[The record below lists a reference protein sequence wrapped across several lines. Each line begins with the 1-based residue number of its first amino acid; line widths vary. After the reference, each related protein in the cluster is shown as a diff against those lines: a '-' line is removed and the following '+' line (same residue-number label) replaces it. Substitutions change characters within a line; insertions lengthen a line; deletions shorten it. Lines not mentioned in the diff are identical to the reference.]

1 MYNKNT
7 NILLLFISGKNSNL
21 LIHEA
26 TMEDQLVFEARR
38 KMHSTMSQAINIGK
52 KMNAKFTI
60 LTHFSQ
66 RYAKIP
72 YMPNNDLPSNVGI
85 AFDNMEVLSYLIN
98 INLFFCLFK

>member
-1 MYNKNT
+1 M
-7 NILLLFISGKNSNL
+7 FVGKNSNL

-26 TMEDQLVFEARR
+26 TMEDQLVSEARR

-85 AFDNMEVLSYLIN
+85 AFDNMEVLLYVNLLIM
-98 INLFFCLFK
+98 LFYNFDNSVLELY

>member
-1 MYNKNT
+1 MF
-7 NILLLFISGKNSNL
+7 FIYIYLGKNSNL

-72 YMPNNDLPSNVGI
+72 YMPNDDLPSNVGI
-85 AFDNMEVLSYLIN
+85 AFDNMEVI
-98 INLFFCLFK
+98 

>member
-1 MYNKNT
+1 MYNFFLNSKLNVYF
-7 NILLLFISGKNSNL
+7 LLHLGKNSNL

-26 TMEDQLVFEARR
+26 TMEDQLVSEAKR

-85 AFDNMEVLSYLIN
+85 AFDNMEVLLIS
-98 INLFFCLFK
+98 L

>member
-1 MYNKNT
+1 M
-7 NILLLFISGKNSNL
+7 ILFLVGKNSNL

-26 TMEDQLVFEARR
+26 TMEDQLVSEARR
-38 KMHSTMSQAINIGK
+38 KRHSTMSQAINIGK

-85 AFDNMEVLSYLIN
+85 AFDNMEVLL
-98 INLFFCLFK
+98 

>member
-1 MYNKNT
+1 
-7 NILLLFISGKNSNL
+7 
-21 LIHEA
+21 
-26 TMEDQLVFEARR
+26 MEDQLVSEARR

-72 YMPNNDLPSNVGI
+72 YMPNNLPSNVGI
-85 AFDNMEVLSYLIN
+85 AFDNMQVLSIRNYVVLS
-98 INLFFCLFK
+98 NLLL

>member
-1 MYNKNT
+1 
-7 NILLLFISGKNSNL
+7 
-21 LIHEA
+21 
-26 TMEDQLVFEARR
+26 
-38 KMHSTMSQAINIGK
+38 MSQAINIGK

-85 AFDNMEVLSYLIN
+85 AFDNMEVLFI
-98 INLFFCLFK
+98 F